1 MTRVLSVRIDRR
13 HVVLRCEAKEGNYK
27 IGDSVLVDTKEGTQ
41 IGSVVMEPRELSSD
55 LFPAP
60 ACKVLRLVTE
70 EDLQKQAEE
79 EKRGAEAL
87 KICEQKIERLD
98 LPMKLVDV
106 RIHPRGDKITFFFT
120 AESRVNF
127 RDLVKQLAAEF
138 HAQIEMRQIGARNE
152 AKTMGG
158 VGCCGRPIC
167 CASFLHDFDPVTI
180 RMAKDQGL
188 SLDPAK
194 ISGLCGRLLCCL
206 AYEAEGYAE
215 LVKTLP
221 KTGTVIKSA
230 HGEGKVVK
238 LNVLAQSVTVELADG
253 RQVTVGVDEL
263 SAREPQEAKETK
275 GTKET
280 KEGKGAK
287 ETKGSKDT
295 GESRES
301 IEKKGD

>member
-27 IGDSVLVDTKEGTQ
+27 IGDSVLIDTKEGTQ
-41 IGSVVMEPRELSSD
+41 IGSVILEPRELSSE
-55 LFPAP
+55 LFGKPV
-60 ACKVLRLVTE
+60 CKVLRVVTE

-79 EKRGAEAL
+79 EKKGVEAL

-106 RIHPRGDKITFFFT
+106 RFHPRGDKITFFFT

-167 CASFLHDFDPVTI
+167 CASFLEDFDPVTI

-206 AYEAEGYAE
+206 AYESEGYAE
-215 LVKTLP
+215 LIKTLP
-221 KTGTVIKSA
+221 KGGSTVKSV
-230 HGEGKVVK
+230 HGEGRVVK
-238 LNVLAQSVTVELADG
+238 LNVLAQSVTLELADG
-253 RQVTVGVDEL
+253 RQMVVRADEL
-263 SAREPQEAKETK
+263 RAKDTKDTKEPKETK
-275 GTKET
+275 GNKE
-280 KEGKGAK
+280 
-287 ETKGSKDT
+287 
-295 GESRES
+295 RE
-301 IEKKGD
+301 

>member
-27 IGDSVLVDTKEGTQ
+27 IGDSVLVDTKEGIQ
-41 IGSVVMEPRELSSD
+41 IGSVVLEPRELNSE
-55 LFPAP
+55 LFPTP
-60 ACKVLRLVTE
+60 ACKVMRLVTE
-70 EDLQKQAEE
+70 EDLQKQTED

-106 RIHPRGDKITFFFT
+106 RQHPRGEKITFFFT

-167 CASFLHDFDPVTI
+167 CAAFLQDFDPVTI

-221 KTGTVIKSA
+221 KTGSIMKSTQ
-230 HGEGKVVK
+230 GEGRVVK
-238 LNVLAQSVTVELADG
+238 LNVLAQSVTLELADG

-263 SAREPQEAKETK
+263 RPRETLE
-275 GTKET
+275 TKET
-280 KEGKGAK
+280 KESKGAK
-287 ETKGSKDT
+287 ETK
-295 GESRES
+295 ESRETKEIKES
-301 IEKKGD
+301 KEIKEKKGN